1 MAFIRK
7 IKTKNGTYL
16 AEVESFRENGKVKQK
31 FIRYIGKEVKG
42 KHIRRVSTDEIH
54 AKSVKSSLDVLSIK
68 KLADDLDITDIE
80 QKEVLSL
87 VFAQLIDRKS
97 ISQLEDW
104 FKKTEIPNILDID
117 ITTKKLYN
125 SLRKLND
132 ISFEDIE
139 EKIYQNFLKYEKEKK
154 AAVIDVTDTYFEG
167 KGNNDK
173 KRRGKDNKVRHLV
186 QIGLAVSLDNGFPI
200 FHNTYPGN
208 LNDMQIMRDMVSRL
222 EEMGNKAILVDRGML
237 STQGLNAL
245 FALSCQVIAG
255 IKKTKTIK
263 EKYIS
268 QINRE
273 EIYSLKNR
281 VKLVNT
287 SVFIKSFKTAKGEI
301 IIVYNPD
308 LEVIKKNIN
317 FEKGIDNKE
326 SFIGYSVI
334 FHNTNLSPKY
344 VVKKYFEKDVVE
356 RAFKQL
362 KGVLNIRP
370 IRVWLKEHVN
380 GHIRVC
386 YLAYAILALLQ
397 YRVKKLNISGT
408 RALDLLKDGYKIEL
422 YDKKSKF
429 SWDLTVDLQ
438 PKQKKILDAIGVV
451 YKN

>member
-1 MAFIRK
+1 MAFVRK

-16 AEVESFRENGKVKQK
+16 AEVENFRENGKVKQK
-31 FIRYIGKEVKG
+31 FIRYIGKEVDG
-42 KHIRRVSTDEIH
+42 KAIRKIATNNIH
-54 AKSVKSSLDVLSIK
+54 ARSVKSSLDVLAIK
-68 KLADDLDITDIE
+68 KLADDLNITDIE
-80 QKEVLSL
+80 QKESLSL

-97 ISQLEDW
+97 ISQLEEW
-104 FKKTEIPNILDID
+104 FKKTEIPKILDID

-139 EKIYQNFLKYEKEKK
+139 EKIHQNFLKYEKENK

-173 KRRGKDNKVRHLV
+173 KRKGKDDKVRHLV

-208 LNDMQIMRDMVSRL
+208 LNDMQIMRDMISRL
-222 EEMGNKAILVDRGML
+222 KEMEIKAILVDRGMI
-237 STQGLNAL
+237 STQSLNAL
-245 FALSCQVIAG
+245 SELSCQVIAG
-255 IKKTKTIK
+255 IKKINTVNK
-263 EKYIS
+263 KYIS
-268 QINRE
+268 KIDRE

-301 IIVYNPD
+301 IVVYNPD
-308 LEVIKKNIN
+308 LEVVKKNIN

-326 SFIGYSVI
+326 SAIGYSVI

-344 VVKKYFEKDVVE
+344 VVKKYFEKDIVE

-362 KGVLNIRP
+362 KGVLNIRS
-370 IRVWLKEHVN
+370 IRVWLKEHVR
-380 GHIRVC
+380 GHVRVC
-386 YLAYAILALLQ
+386 YLAYAILSLLQ
-397 YRVKKLNISGT
+397 YRVKKLDIT
-408 RALDLLKDGYKIEL
+408 ATKALDLLKDGYKIEL
-422 YDKKSKF
+422 YDKNSKF
-429 SWDLTVDLQ
+429 SWELTVDLQ
-438 PKQKKILDAIGVV
+438 PKQKKILGAIGVV